1 MDVRKYLEEEILV
14 FDGAMGT
21 MLQSAG
27 LKLGEIPEKY
37 NIEKREVIIDI
48 HKKYIE
54 SGANVITT
62 NTFGANELKLKECEY
77 SVEEIIKSGI
87 ENGKKAVEGTDTK
100 IALDI
105 GPIGELLKPMGTLS
119 FEDAIEIFKRQ
130 IKVGYAEGVDI
141 ILIETMTDLYEAK
154 AAIIAAKETCNLP
167 IFCTMT
173 FEEDERTFTGCT
185 PESMALTL
193 EGLGVDALGINCS
206 LGPKELKNIIERII
220 KVTNVPIMIQP
231 NAGLPKVVNGETIFE
246 ITKEDFRDSVLEYV
260 KKGVSIIGG
269 CCGTKPEFI
278 KELSL
283 IRENNKR
290 VKREYISLYGTCSPS
305 KAVFIDNG
313 PRVIGERINPTGK
326 KKFKEALI
334 NKDLDYILGQGLE
347 QVEGG
352 AEILDVNVGL
362 PEIDEEVMMEE
373 AIVELQAIIDL
384 PLQIDSNKK
393 NVIEKGLRI
402 YNGKPIVNSV
412 NGEEEVL
419 ENILPIV
426 KKYGAAVVGLTL
438 DSRGIPEKAEERF
451 NIAKRIVDKALEY
464 GIKRED
470 VYIDCLALTVSAQQK
485 EVMETVKAIKMVKEK
500 LGVKTVLGV
509 SNISFGL
516 PNRSIINETFLAV
529 ALGAGL
535 DLPIMNPNTSGMMG
549 VVDSFR
555 VLNNNDVNSEKYI
568 EKYGNIKIEKNISGS
583 KSIEK
588 DKESGT
594 LEEAIL
600 KGFKGRTKEITLE
613 LLKEKTELQLV
624 NEHLIPALDK
634 VGEKYE
640 KGIIFLPQLIQAA
653 ETVKIAFDIIKERI
667 IEKGNEKVE
676 KGTIVLA
683 TVEGDIHDIGKNIV
697 KVILENYGYKIID
710 LGKDVK
716 VQKVVDVV
724 LKEKVK
730 LVGLSALMTT
740 TVKSMENTII
750 RLREQGYKGHI
761 MVGGAVLTP
770 DYAEKIGADF
780 YAKDAKESVNIAK
793 DIFK

>member
-1 MDVRKYLEEEILV
+1 
-14 FDGAMGT
+14 
-21 MLQSAG
+21 
-27 LKLGEIPEKY
+27 
-37 NIEKREVIIDI
+37 
-48 HKKYIE
+48 
-54 SGANVITT
+54 
-62 NTFGANELKLKECEY
+62 
-77 SVEEIIKSGI
+77 
-87 ENGKKAVEGTDTK
+87 AVEGTDTK

-206 LGPKELKNIIERII
+206 LGPKELKNIIDRII

-290 VKREYISLYGTCSPS
+290 VKREYISLYGICSPS

-347 QVEGG
+347 QVDGG

-373 AIVELQAIIDL
+373 AIVELQSIIDL

-402 YNGKPIVNSV
+402 YNGKPIVNSI

-451 NIAKRIVDKALEY
+451 KIAKRIVDKAREY

-485 EVMETVKAIKMVKEK
+485 EVMETIKAIKMVKEK

-555 VLNNNDVNSEKYI
+555 VLNNNDINSEKYI

-716 VQKVVDVV
+716 IQKVVDVA

-750 RLREQGYKGHI
+750 RLREQGYKGDI